1 MGVRG
6 PFGLFKYQ
14 ASEGSFVFPIK
25 LQPETVAANFGSSGN
40 SEPAGSLTPFLPSVS
55 RSGSKNA
62 IGVHPRTASVKIT
75 AIGLTGENAVGTIV
89 RIPILSKTTAWKKGD
104 TGTYQGDTG
113 IVVRINPENIV

>member
-25 LQPETVAANFGSSGN
+25 LQPETVAANFGSAAN
-40 SEPAGSLTPFLPSVS
+40 AEPAGSITQFLPSASATGS
-55 RSGSKNA
+55 RKA
-62 IGVHPRTASVKIT
+62 IGVHPRSASVKIT
-75 AIGLTGENAVGTIV
+75 ALGLQGENEVGTIV

-104 TGTYQGDTG
+104 SGTYQGDTG
-113 IVVRINPENIV
+113 IIVRLNPEIIV